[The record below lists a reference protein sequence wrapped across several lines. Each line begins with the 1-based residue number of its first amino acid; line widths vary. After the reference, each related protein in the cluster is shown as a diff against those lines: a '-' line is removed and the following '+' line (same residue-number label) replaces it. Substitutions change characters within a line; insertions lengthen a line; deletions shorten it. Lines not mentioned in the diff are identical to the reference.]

1 MPMFEFIGAVIKSC
15 RYACEGIVFVAR
27 SQRNFRIHLI
37 AAVVVLG
44 CGFFLRFTRL
54 EMGLLLLT
62 VLGVVCGELFNSALE
77 CTLNLLEA
85 RQHPVAKAAKDIA
98 AGAVFLAVL
107 GSIVIGIF
115 LFGPR
120 LWGFLVWLRSR

>member
-1 MPMFEFIGAVIKSC
+1 MFELIGAVVKSC
-15 RYACEGIVFVAR
+15 FYACEGILFVAR

-37 AAVVVLG
+37 AAVLVLG
-44 CGFFLRFTRL
+44 FGFLFRFTRL

-77 CTLNLLEA
+77 YTLNLLEE
-85 RQHPVAKAAKDIA
+85 RHHPVAKAAKDIA

-107 GSIVIGIF
+107 GSVAMGF
-115 LFGPR
+115 LLFGPR
-120 LWGFLVWLRSR
+120 LWRFLMGVHSP

>member
-1 MPMFEFIGAVIKSC
+1 MLEFAGAILKSC
-15 RYACEGIVFVAR
+15 RYACEGILFVAR

-37 AAVVVLG
+37 AAVLVLG
-44 CGFFLRFTRL
+44 FGFLFRFTRL

-77 CTLNLLEA
+77 YTLNLLEA
-85 RQHPVAKAAKDIA
+85 RHHPVAKAAKDIA

-107 GSIVIGIF
+107 GSVAMGF
-115 LFGPR
+115 LLFGPR
-120 LWGFLVWLRSR
+120 LWRFLMGVHSP